1 MNSEFS
7 SILSDKT
14 LLAISQNDIHTPDG
28 SDMPAKIKNKQFKTI
43 NNLNE
48 ISMNERMSYDSIFMI
63 VKKAVKAVTG
73 RERSGL
79 GLALSNL
86 PAGLGAFWQVGGN
99 YIVMNEIL
107 VDGMEKIAKT
117 DFEFNSFIFTI
128 LIHEYLHSIGYYD
141 ESEARKMSYY
151 VTRKYFGDQHPATV
165 MSSDDLW
172 KIFPQLKFVPGGD
185 GSSMKIIT
193 KFDTDATSYIA

>member
-1 MNSEFS
+1 MSTAFS
-7 SILSDKT
+7 NISDIT
-14 LLAISQNDIHTPDG
+14 FLAISREGISQPAG
-28 SDMPAKIKNKQFKTI
+28 SEISAKIKNKRFPGI
-43 NNLNE
+43 NNQNE

-73 RERSGL
+73 QERSGL

-99 YIVMNEIL
+99 YIVMNDLLINA
-107 VDGMEKIAKT
+107 MEKIAKS

-141 ESEARKMSYY
+141 ESEARRMSFY
-151 VTRKYFGDQHPATV
+151 VTSAYFGKQHPATV

-172 KIFPQLKFVPGGD
+172 RIFPQLRYIPGGD
-185 GSSMKIIT
+185 GSSMRIIS

>member
-1 MNSEFS
+1 MSTGFS
-7 SILSDKT
+7 NISDIT
-14 LLAISQNDIHTPDG
+14 FLAISREGISQPVG
-28 SDMPAKIKNKQFKTI
+28 SKISAKIKNKRFPGI
-43 NNLNE
+43 NNQNE

-73 RERSGL
+73 QERSGL

-99 YIVMNEIL
+99 YIVMNDLLINA
-107 VDGMEKIAKT
+107 MEKIAKS

-141 ESEARKMSYY
+141 ESEARRMSFY
-151 VTRKYFGDQHPATV
+151 VTSAYFGKQHPATV

-172 KIFPQLKFVPGGD
+172 RIFPQLRYIPGGD
-185 GSSMKIIT
+185 GSSMRIIS

>member
-1 MNSEFS
+1 MSAGFS
-7 SILSDKT
+7 NISDIT
-14 LLAISQNDIHTPDG
+14 FLEISREGISQPVG
-28 SDMPAKIKNKQFKTI
+28 SDASAKIKNKQFPGI
-43 NNLNE
+43 NNQNK
-48 ISMNERMSYDSIFMI
+48 ISMTERMSYDSIFMI

-73 RERSGL
+73 QERSGL

-99 YIVMNEIL
+99 YIVMNDLLINA
-107 VDGMEKIAKT
+107 MEKIAKN

-141 ESEARKMSYY
+141 ESEARRMSFY
-151 VTRKYFGDQHPATV
+151 VTSAYFGKQHPATV

-172 KIFPQLKFVPGGD
+172 RIFPQLRYIPGGD
-185 GSSMKIIT
+185 GSSMRIIS

>member
-1 MNSEFS
+1 MSTGFS
-7 SILSDKT
+7 NISDIT
-14 LLAISQNDIHTPDG
+14 FLAISREGISQPAGCKI
-28 SDMPAKIKNKQFKTI
+28 SAKIKNKRFPGI
-43 NNLNE
+43 NNQNE
-48 ISMNERMSYDSIFMI
+48 ISINERMSYDSIFMI

-73 RERSGL
+73 QERSGL

-99 YIVMNEIL
+99 YIVMNDLLINA
-107 VDGMEKIAKT
+107 MEKIAKN

-141 ESEARKMSYY
+141 ESEARRMSFY
-151 VTRKYFGDQHPATV
+151 VTSAYFGKQHPATV

-172 KIFPQLKFVPGGD
+172 RVFPQLRYIPGGD
-185 GSSMKIIT
+185 GSSMRIIS

>member
-1 MNSEFS
+1 MSTAFS
-7 SILSDKT
+7 NISDIT
-14 LLAISQNDIHTPDG
+14 FLAISREGISQPAG
-28 SDMPAKIKNKQFKTI
+28 SEISAKINNKRFPGI
-43 NNLNE
+43 NNQNE

-73 RERSGL
+73 QERSGL

-99 YIVMNEIL
+99 YIVMNDLLINA
-107 VDGMEKIAKT
+107 MEKIAKN

-141 ESEARKMSYY
+141 ESEARKMSFY
-151 VTRKYFGDQHPATV
+151 VTSAYFGEQHPATV

-172 KIFPQLKFVPGGD
+172 RIFPQLRYIPGGD
-185 GSSMKIIT
+185 GSSMRIIS

>member
-1 MNSEFS
+1 
-7 SILSDKT
+7 
-14 LLAISQNDIHTPDG
+14 
-28 SDMPAKIKNKQFKTI
+28 
-43 NNLNE
+43 
-48 ISMNERMSYDSIFMI
+48 MSYDSIFMI

-73 RERSGL
+73 KERSGL

-107 VDGMEKIAKT
+107 INAMEKIAKN

-141 ESEARKMSYY
+141 ESDARKMSHY
-151 VTRKYFGDQHPATV
+151 VTITYFGKQHPAAV

-172 KIFPQLKFVPGGD
+172 RIFPQLRYIPGGD
-185 GSSMKIIT
+185 GSSMRIIS
-193 KFDTDATSYIA
+193 KFDTDTTSYIA

>member
-1 MNSEFS
+1 MNTGFS
-7 SILSDKT
+7 NISDIT
-14 LLAISQNDIHTPDG
+14 FLAISREDISQPVD
-28 SDMPAKIKNKQFKTI
+28 SDISAKIKNKQFPVI
-43 NNLNE
+43 SNQNE
-48 ISMNERMSYDSIFMI
+48 ISMNERMSYDSVFMI

-73 RERSGL
+73 HERSGL

-99 YIVMNEIL
+99 YIVMNDIL
-107 VDGMEKIAKT
+107 INAMEKIAKN

-141 ESEARKMSYY
+141 ESDARKMSHY
-151 VTRKYFGDQHPATV
+151 VTSRYFGEKHPTTV

-172 KIFPQLKFVPGGD
+172 RIFPQLRYIPGGD
-185 GSSMKIIT
+185 GSYMRIIS